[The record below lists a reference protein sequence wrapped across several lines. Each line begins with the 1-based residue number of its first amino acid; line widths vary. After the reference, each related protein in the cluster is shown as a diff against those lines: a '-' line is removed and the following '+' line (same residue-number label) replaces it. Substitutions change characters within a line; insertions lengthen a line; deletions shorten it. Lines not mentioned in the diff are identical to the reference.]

1 MQTGS
6 IVMDK
11 HVKSLI
17 ALALAEDVGQGDI
30 TSQLLIPEKT
40 QAKLIFVARQ
50 PMVVCGVAVVAAVFE
65 MLGGGVHVAT
75 HVEDGQRVDAGAH
88 LVTLTGA
95 ARILLT
101 GERTALNLMQR
112 MSGVATLTK
121 AYVQQLVGTK
131 AVLLDTRKTMPG
143 MRALDKY
150 AVKMGGGQN
159 HRMRLDDMVLIKDNH
174 IALCGGVEEAVRKA
188 KAETSLP
195 VVVECDTL
203 EQVREAIEA
212 ASTRI
217 LLDNMSIAQM
227 KEAVAMSAGRVAL
240 EVSGGV
246 SLEAMGNIARTG
258 VDYIS
263 VGRLTHSAPVV
274 DIGADISFS

>member
-1 MQTGS
+1 MQTDS
-6 IVMDK
+6 ILSNT

-30 TSQLLIPEKT
+30 TSKLLIPETT
-40 QAKLIFVARQ
+40 QAKLVFVARQ
-50 PMVVCGVAVVAAVFE
+50 PMVACGGSIAAAVFE
-65 MLGGGVHVAT
+65 MLGGGARVT
-75 HVEDGQRVDAGAH
+75 CHVEDGQSVDAGAH
-88 LVTLTGA
+88 LVTLTGP
-95 ARILLT
+95 ARTLLT

-121 AYVQQLVGTK
+121 VYVQALVGTG

-174 IALCGGVEEAVRKA
+174 IALCGGVAEAVQQA
-188 KAETSLP
+188 KAGTTLP

-203 EQVREAIEA
+203 EQVKAAIQA
-212 ASTRI
+212 APTRI
-217 LLDNMSIAQM
+217 LLDNMSIEQM
-227 KEAVAMSAGRVAL
+227 KEAVAMGAGRVAL

-246 SLEAMGNIARTG
+246 SLEAMGDIARTG

-263 VGRLTHSAPVV
+263 VGKLTHSAPVV